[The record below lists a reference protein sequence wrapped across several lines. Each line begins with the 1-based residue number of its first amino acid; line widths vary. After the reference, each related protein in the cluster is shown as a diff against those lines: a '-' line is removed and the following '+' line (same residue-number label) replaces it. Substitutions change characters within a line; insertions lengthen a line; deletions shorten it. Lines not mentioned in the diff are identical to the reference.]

1 VRVPPTG
8 FGKVHDFQGDKICHL
23 IAFTEVKLGLAKAGG
38 SGLLRLAFPD
48 RAAELGNLQGLAQH
62 GTGRD
67 DISLK
72 KLVSAHQDDR
82 NLRSSVIDHAH

>member
-1 VRVPPTG
+1 MPGCQLGTDLGRPQIV
-8 FGKVHDFQGDKICHL
+8 D
-23 IAFTEVKLGLAKAGG
+23 GLAKAGG
-38 SGLLRLAFPD
+38 SGLLRLAYPD
-48 RAAELGNLQGLAQH
+48 RAAELGDLQGLAQH